1 MVTIS
6 CAFRYSVSGRSTG
19 TLISTG
25 APDWS
30 KPETRS
36 VSRGSPGFGT
46 IRGAGALAIGFMPAQ
61 YDIPDWADIS
71 TIDDVSIGLKSDGGV
86 RHEGDWRGGME
97 RRRQDHAAGAADP
110 VFHRAG
116 PAGLGDQACPSQF

>member
-36 VSRGSPGFGT
+36 VSRGSTGLGT
-46 IRGAGALAIGFMPAQ
+46 IRGAGALAIGFMPAK
-61 YDIPDWADIS
+61 YDMPGQPDIS
-71 TIDDVSIGLKSDGGV
+71 TIDDVSIRLKFEGGE

-97 RRRQDHAAGAADP
+97 RRRQDHAA
-110 VFHRAG
+110 
-116 PAGLGDQACPSQF
+116 